1 MRVIYEDE
9 SIIVCYKPAGV
20 ATQTKN
26 IGEQDMVSLLNN
38 YLSDKGEQPDI
49 HVVHRLDQPV
59 EGVMVFAKTKEAANN
74 LTKQITEHS
83 FKKHYYAIITRE
95 SFPEEGDL
103 VDYLVKDSRT
113 NLSKVVKESDPRAKK
128 ATLRY
133 RTVDE
138 WDDKKLLDI
147 ELFTGRHHQIR
158 IQLASRTA
166 PILGDVKYGGV
177 ATGRNLALCSYSI
190 GFKHPVSG
198 ESMSFAIKPEGEDF
212 KDSKIANSN

>member
-1 MRVIYEDE
+1 MEVLYEDD
-9 SIIVCYKPAGV
+9 SIVVVYKPAGL
-20 ATQTKN
+20 ATQTRN
-26 IGEQDMVSLLNN
+26 IGEKDMESELSN
-38 YLSDKGEQPDI
+38 YLKSKGESPEI

-74 LTKQITEHS
+74 LTRQIADHS

-103 VDYLVKDSRT
+103 VDYLVKDNRT

-128 ATLRY
+128 ASLKY
-133 RTVDE
+133 HTVDE
-138 WDDKKLLDI
+138 WDDRKLLDI

-177 ATGRNLALCSYSI
+177 STGHNLALCSYSI
-190 GFKHPVSG
+190 GFTHPTSG
-198 ESMSFAIKPEGEDF
+198 KPVTFQVKPKGEDF
-212 KDSKIANSN
+212 HDSKIAG